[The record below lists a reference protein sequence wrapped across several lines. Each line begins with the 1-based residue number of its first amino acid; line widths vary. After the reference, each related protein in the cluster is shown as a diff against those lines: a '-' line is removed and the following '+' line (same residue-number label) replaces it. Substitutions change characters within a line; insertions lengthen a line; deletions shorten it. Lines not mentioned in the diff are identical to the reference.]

1 MPEDTARGFE
11 TLTTPSD
18 FTVRDLGQSK
28 PLPTLAAL
36 EDVDEEQLR
45 AFLQTRGLEIRQIPK
60 EYGVI
65 SRVQDV
71 KEKEAPDHTPNAIV
85 APRLTVR
92 QCGNRQ
98 ETVPDRRGGT
108 PRVDD
113 QTRVASA
120 GPLAAHHQT

>member
-28 PLPTLAAL
+28 PPPTPAAL
-36 EDVDEEQLR
+36 EDVNEEQLR

-71 KEKEAPDHTPNAIV
+71 KEK
-85 APRLTVR
+85 
-92 QCGNRQ
+92 
-98 ETVPDRRGGT
+98 
-108 PRVDD
+108 
-113 QTRVASA
+113 SA
-120 GPLAAHHQT
+120 